1 MYTLES
7 VTWILVL
14 NQPCMTPV
22 FTQRHARQGV
32 KWKMHA
38 DKQRKALCS
47 GQAYMQRQ
55 RAVLC
60 IIFPCRLWQLSV
72 ETS

>member
-1 MYTLES
+1 
-7 VTWILVL
+7 
-14 NQPCMTPV
+14 
-22 FTQRHARQGV
+22 
-32 KWKMHA
+32 MHA

-60 IIFPCRLWQLSV
+60 MMFPCRLWQLSV
-72 ETS
+72 VTS